1 MSLRRVPFGFTPLS
15 ITGCQLWLDGAD
27 SSSITSVTGVS
38 QWNDKSGNGYNLTQG
53 NTGSQPTRTGNLL
66 NFVSNYNMNIPQAA
80 VNNASTWSMFFLVN
94 PIASVNWFMA
104 KQRDGVNS
112 YNIFSTTQTGG
123 PGPNAYFTGSTNFL
137 YVRMFNAGTLAA
149 SAAALTMSQ
158 LQLLAFIYD
167 GTSMFIYINGNLS
180 STTVG
185 SFVIQND
192 TSATNFLSGQWF
204 GNGTNY
210 NSSGNFQLGELV
222 YFNTFLAATQR
233 QQIESYLA
241 QKWGLNATLP
251 GGHPGL
257 TTTVFR
263 PDYLKNSAIIRNT
276 VRPIAYF
283 TTFSPRQIPG
293 LGLWLDA
300 ADSSTVTGTTPIT
313 GWTDKSGNGRT
324 VTITSGPT
332 YGTTS
337 QGGNRTMVFNN
348 NTITT
353 SIASAVGTGDFTLIA
368 VWYQSSAGTNTVL
381 SLGTVASSSQS
392 LGFSGNKY
400 NFYQFGDVNESAY
413 SASTPSW
420 VVQIGTRIGSV
431 KKVYINGNGGTT
443 PSSTS
448 YDVSVTT
455 VTIGKGDN
463 FAISGEIGE
472 IMIYTGT
479 MSDTSRQSLESY
491 LSQKWG
497 LTGALPGGHSHF
509 TQRAGAITR
518 VANTKFSMVGVPRI
532 IFTATGGT
540 IVTSGFKYHLF
551 TSSSNFVVSMDS
563 KTVNYLVVGGGGGGG
578 DRHGGGGGGGG
589 VLTGTWTASVGTY
602 TVTVGLGGVAG
613 YYETNNSTPR
623 GAGIKGGD
631 SSLSGTGVS
640 VTANGGGGG
649 GTYDGN
655 PTGTVGSGGGGGGN
669 NLGGVAGT
677 AGQGNAGGSGSN
689 PGGGGGGGAGG
700 VGANANTSTGGI
712 GTTSYSTQ
720 LLAVGYGT
728 SFAVPTSPNV
738 VISGGVAYIAA
749 GGGGAASGGPGPGGS
764 GGLGGGGRGDWNA
777 SFIQAGTANTGGGG
791 GGSRSES
798 EPSFGRDGGSG
809 LVLLWYSV

>member
-1 MSLRRVPFGFTPLS
+1 MSLRKAAFGFAPTS
-15 ITGCQLWLDGAD
+15 ITGCKLWLDGVDPAGN
-27 SSSITSVTGVS
+27 GVIPANGATVS
-38 QWNDKSGNGYNLTQG
+38 TWNDKSGNGYNAAATGTPTYLTGGGVNFNGSPYFLNQTFSQNLSQRSIFIVMQETVHNNYFGVFPIIPSPNTASGGDGGEGTGLSIETTNGLRFYG
-53 NTGSQPTRTGNLL
+53 NSGGYQSDIGNSTLL
-66 NFVSNYNMNIPQAA
+66 TKSIYNDNMNGTAGSGFLNGNSATTNTASYTAGTCSGYGIGGRWLSGAM
-80 VNNASTWSMFFLVN
+80 NASYRLN
-94 PIASVNWFMA
+94 
-104 KQRDGVNS
+104 GV
-112 YNIFSTTQTGG
+112 IFE
-123 PGPNAYFTGSTNFL
+123 
-137 YVRMFNAGTLAA
+137 
-149 SAAALTMSQ
+149 
-158 LQLLAFIYD
+158 I
-167 GTSMFIYINGNLS
+167 I
-180 STTVG
+180 
-185 SFVIQND
+185 
-192 TSATNFLSGQWF
+192 
-204 GNGTNY
+204 
-210 NSSGNFQLGELV
+210 
-222 YFNTFLAATQR
+222 YFNSPLGTTDR
-233 QQIESYLA
+233 RNVEGYLA
-241 QKWGLNATLP
+241 QKWGITTSLP
-251 GGHPGL
+251 VGHPGL
-257 TTTVFR
+257 TTSIYRT
-263 PDYLKNSAIIRNT
+263 DYIKNSVVVRN
-276 VRPIAYF
+276 VAKPIPYY
-283 TTFSPRQIPG
+283 TQFSPRQITG

-300 ADSSTVTGTTPIT
+300 ADSSTVTGTSPIT
-313 GWTDKSGNGRT
+313 AWTDKSGAGRT

-337 QGGNRTMVFNN
+337 RGGNRTMSFNN

-353 SIASAVGTGDFTLIA
+353 SIASAVGTGDFTLVA
-368 VWYQSSAGTNTVL
+368 VWYQSAAGTNTVL

-413 SASTPSW
+413 STATPSW
-420 VVQIGTRIGSV
+420 VIQIGTRIGSV
-431 KKVYINGNGGTT
+431 KKVYINGNLGTI

-472 IMIYTGT
+472 ILIYTGT
-479 MSDTSRQSLESY
+479 MSDTNRQLLESY
-491 LSQKWG
+491 LAQKWG
-497 LTGALPGGHSHF
+497 TTVSLPGGHSHF
-509 TQRAGAITR
+509 TKQVGAITT
-518 VANTKFSMVGVPRI
+518 VANTKFRMVGVPRI
-532 IFTATGGT
+532 MFTATGGT
-540 IVTSGFKYHLF
+540 IVTSGFKYHVF

-589 VLTGTWTASVGTY
+589 VLSGTWTASVGTY

-613 YYETNNSTPR
+613 YYETANSSPQ
-623 GAGIKGGD
+623 GAGIKGGN

-669 NLGGVAGT
+669 GFAGVAGT
-677 AGQGNAGGSGSN
+677 AGQGNAGGSGLQ

-700 VGANANTSTGGI
+700 VGTNANTGTGGI

-777 SFIQAGTANTGGGG
+777 SFIQTGTANTGSGG
-791 GGSRSES
+791 GGSRSEDVS
-798 EPSFGRDGGSG
+798 TSGRDGGSG
-809 LVLLWYSV
+809 LVLLWYTV

>member
-1 MSLRRVPFGFTPLS
+1 MSLQKAVYGFIPTS
-15 ITGCQLWLDGAD
+15 ITGCALWLDGAD
-27 SSSITSVTGVS
+27 SSSITTATGVS
-38 QWNDKSGNGYNLTQG
+38 QWNDKSGNSYNLTQG
-53 NTGSQPTRTGNLL
+53 TGSLQPTRTGNFL
-66 NFVSNYNMNIPQAA
+66 NFQSNYYLNIPTSSI
-80 VNNASTWSMFFLVN
+80 NNTSVYSFFFVFN
-94 PIASVNWFMA
+94 PISSLNWILQ
-104 KQRDGVNS
+104 KQYNGVGS
-112 YNIFSTTQTGG
+112 YNMISMTNYWQTSVGVSAYLYWTAWAN
-123 PGPNAYFTGSTNFL
+123 PGPFANSGAALSLSTIQLIEITFDGTTLTMYRNGNVLSTSVGSYIIPNATSVTNF
-137 YVRMFNAGTLAA
+137 TLGSWIA
-149 SAAALTMSQ
+149 
-158 LQLLAFIYD
+158 D
-167 GTSMFIYINGNLS
+167 GS
-180 STTVG
+180 
-185 SFVIQND
+185 IQNNN
-192 TSATNFLSGQWF
+192 TT
-204 GNGTNY
+204 
-210 NSSGNFQLGELV
+210 NFQLGEFL
-222 YFNTFLAATQR
+222 YYNTFLNTTQR
-233 QQIESYLA
+233 QQVESYLA
-241 QKWGLNATLP
+241 QKWGLTASLAA
-251 GGHPGL
+251 GHPGL
-257 TTTVFR
+257 TTTVYR
-263 PDYLKNSAIIRNT
+263 TDYVKNSVIVRN
-276 VRPIAYF
+276 VVKPIPYF
-283 TTFSPRQIPG
+283 TTFSPRQISG
-293 LGLWLDA
+293 CSLWLDA
-300 ADSSTVTGTTPIT
+300 ADSSTVTGTSPIT
-313 GWTDKSGNGRT
+313 AWTDKSGAGRT

-337 QGGNRTMVFNN
+337 QAGNRTMSFNN

-353 SIASAVGTGDFTLIA
+353 SIASAVGTGDFTLVA
-368 VWYQSSAGTNTVL
+368 VWYQSAAGTNTVL

-413 SASTPSW
+413 STATPSW

-431 KKVYINGNGGTT
+431 KKVYINGNLGTT

-472 IMIYTGT
+472 ILIYTGT
-479 MSDTSRQSLESY
+479 MSDTSRQLLESY
-491 LSQKWG
+491 LAQKWG
-497 LTGALPGGHSHF
+497 LTASLPGGHSHF
-509 TQRAGAITR
+509 TKQVGAITT
-518 VANTKFSMVGVPRI
+518 VANTKFTMTGVPRI
-532 IFTATGGT
+532 TFTATGGT

-613 YYETNNSTPR
+613 YYETANSTPT
-623 GAGIKGGD
+623 GAGIKGGN

-669 NLGGVAGT
+669 GFAGVAGT
-677 AGQGNAGGSGSN
+677 AGQGNAGGSGLQ

-700 VGANANTSTGGI
+700 VGTNANTGTGGI
-712 GTTSYSTQ
+712 GTTSYSTH

-749 GGGGAASGGPGPGGS
+749 GGGGAASSPPGPGGS

-777 SFIQAGTANTGGGG
+777 SFILAGTANTGGGG
-791 GGSRSES
+791 GGSRSDDTS
-798 EPSFGRDGGSG
+798 TSGRDGGSG
-809 LVLLWYSV
+809 LVLLWYAV